1 MGLVERVVSKP
12 DKLLRKEAEQTK
24 HLDSTRALIHLRVRR
39 SPHSIFVARSEMI
52 DEIKD

>member
-24 HLDSTRALIHLRVRR
+24 HLETATKGLAHVRARR
-39 SPHSIFVARSEMI
+39 SPHSIFVARRVR
-52 DEIKD
+52 